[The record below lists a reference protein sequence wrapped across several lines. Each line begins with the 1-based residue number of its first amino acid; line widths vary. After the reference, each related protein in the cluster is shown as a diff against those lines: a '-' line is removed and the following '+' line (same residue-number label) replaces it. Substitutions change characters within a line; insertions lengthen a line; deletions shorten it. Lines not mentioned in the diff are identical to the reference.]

1 MKLDINQAWTD
12 AAALVRTNADVL
24 WALAGV
30 FFVLPAVIFT
40 VMYPQP
46 EPVPGAD
53 LKAMLAQFEAA
64 YAGALPIMLLSVL
77 VQTVGTLTI
86 LTLFS
91 DRSRPTVA
99 EAIKLGAGGVLT
111 FIGAQLMLT
120 FAVLLLAVVL
130 GMVIAASG
138 SNMGVAALILLAV
151 AAGFVYFGTRFG
163 LIAPVITVEGQRN
176 PLAVLQRSWALTQG
190 NVGRILVLFVL
201 LGIVFVIV
209 IGLIM
214 LLIGAVLAVTLG
226 GEPARVIAAF
236 ASAML
241 SAAAQLYL
249 IAVQAAIHRQLSGR
263 TVETVADKFS

>member
-12 AAALVRTNADVL
+12 AAALVRANANVL

-30 FFVLPAVIFT
+30 FFVLPAVVFALL
-40 VMYPQP
+40 YPQP

-53 LKAMLAQFEAA
+53 LKAMLAQFEAT
-64 YAGALPIMLLSVL
+64 YAGALPVMLISVL
-77 VQTVGTLTI
+77 VQTVGTLTV

-111 FIGAQLMLT
+111 FIGAQLMLV
-120 FAVLLLAVVL
+120 FAILLLAVVL
-130 GMVIAASG
+130 GIVISASG
-138 SNMGVAALILLAV
+138 SNMGVAALILLAA
-151 AAGFVYFGTRFG
+151 AAGFIYFGTRFG
-163 LIAPVITVEGQRN
+163 LMAPVIAVEGQRN
-176 PLAVLQRSWALTQG
+176 PLTVLQRSWALTQG
-190 NVGRILVLFVL
+190 NVGRILVLFIL
-201 LGIVFVIV
+201 LGIVFLIV

-214 LLIGAVLAVTLG
+214 LVIGAALAVTLA

-241 SAAAQLYL
+241 GAAAQLYL

-263 TVETVADKFS
+263 TVTAEADTFS